1 MWNVLISYIIL
12 LHTSLFQ
19 MQLILSVI
27 SLKDYDKILKRRT
40 EKDKSISD
48 EAFLQKEGITEIAR
62 EKDQN

>member
-1 MWNVLISYIIL
+1 
-12 LHTSLFQ
+12 

-62 EKDQN
+62 EKDQNWRKSCI